1 MIATPD
7 REEDFSSEW
16 VLFVL
21 HEYFKSNEKD
31 PELVQIVNVSAKKN
45 EVQGILS
52 TTFVVD
58 VEYKHG
64 KWLLLDGHIDNL

>member
-1 MIATPD
+1 MIPTP
-7 REEDFSSEW
+7 EKVEDFSPEW
-16 VLFVL
+16 VAFVL
-21 HEYFKSNEKD
+21 HDYFVRNDKD
-31 PELVQIVNVSAKKN
+31 PNHVQILKVDAKVN

-64 KWLLLDGHIDNL
+64 KNGF